1 MLWIFPICHYLIEEF
16 NFSKAKF
23 NLEWLNIYT
32 CIHPCLQSRFFDYV
46 FITNSDATWFE
57 QFFSG
62 HIFSLTLF
70 RLSAIIATHFFRTT
84 NKVITLLI
92 SFKQMPIY
100 HNHLKL
106 VYGNDGIVSLTL
118 GHAWEHLRSNCVNC
132 FNHNLVSP
140 EVDLT
145 HKGKGKYS
153 WVLYFALILMKL
165 TFNLTSRGIHRDM
178 FLKRPKN
185 LSLSSLLST
194 FGGNTCI

>member
-62 HIFSLTLF
+62 HIFFLTLF

-92 SFKQMPIY
+92 SFK
-100 HNHLKL
+100 
-106 VYGNDGIVSLTL
+106 
-118 GHAWEHLRSNCVNC
+118 
-132 FNHNLVSP
+132 
-140 EVDLT
+140 
-145 HKGKGKYS
+145 
-153 WVLYFALILMKL
+153 
-165 TFNLTSRGIHRDM
+165 
-178 FLKRPKN
+178 
-185 LSLSSLLST
+185 
-194 FGGNTCI
+194 